1 MTRDGL
7 IVDWGGVM
15 TTDVFASFEAFCRA
29 EGMDPDTVRDRFRHD
44 ETARQLLFDLETG
57 RIREAEF
64 APRFAALLG
73 VSADGLVDRLFADM
87 RADEPM
93 VEAVAAARRAGVR
106 TGLLSN
112 SWGDDRYDRSRFPE
126 LFDAVVISSEVGLRK
141 PDPEIYALAC
151 ERLGR
156 PPERCVF
163 VDDLGGNLKPA
174 AAIGIATVRHADAAS
189 TIAALEELLGVSLR

>member
-1 MTRDGL
+1 MSRDGL

-15 TTDVFASFEAFCRA
+15 TTDVFASFEDFCRA
-29 EGMDPDTVRDRFRHD
+29 EGMDPDTVRNHFRHD

-57 RIREAEF
+57 RIREVEF
-64 APRFAALLG
+64 EPHFAAVLG
-73 VSADGLVDRLFADM
+73 VPADGLIDRLFASM
-87 RADEPM
+87 QADEPM

-112 SWGDDRYDRSRFPE
+112 SWGDDRYDRSRFAE

-151 ERLGR
+151 ERLGL

-174 AAIGIATVRHADAAS
+174 AAIGIATVKHTDAAA
-189 TIAALEELLGVSLR
+189 TIAELEELLGVSLR

>member
-1 MTRDGL
+1 MSRDGL

-15 TTDVFASFEAFCRA
+15 TTDVFASFADFCRS
-29 EGMDPDTVRDRFRHD
+29 EGMDPETVRDRFRHD
-44 ETARQLLFDLETG
+44 DTARQLLFDLETG

-64 APRFAALLG
+64 EPHFAAVLG
-73 VSADGLVDRLFADM
+73 VGADGLIDRLFASM

-93 VEAVAAARRAGVR
+93 VEAVATARRAGVR

-112 SWGDDRYDRSRFPE
+112 SWGDDRYDRSRFAE

-151 ERLGR
+151 ERLGLA
-156 PPERCVF
+156 PERCVF

-174 AAIGIATVRHADAAS
+174 AAIGIATVKHTEAAA
-189 TIAALEELLGVSLR
+189 TIAELEELLGVSLR